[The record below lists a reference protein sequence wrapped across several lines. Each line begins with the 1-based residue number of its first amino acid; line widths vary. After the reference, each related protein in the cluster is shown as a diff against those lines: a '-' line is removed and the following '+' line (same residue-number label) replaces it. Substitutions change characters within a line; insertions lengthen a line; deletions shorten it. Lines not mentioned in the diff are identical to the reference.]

1 MRTSPAR
8 ILAALAAVT
17 LGATLLAGCEAALP
31 SRQPDAVGTVGEVST
46 SDGVTVLSFVPDAG
60 YEYFLGTLFWVD
72 DSVEVIGPEGVSVD
86 ASEIVLGAEV
96 EVWTE
101 ACAESFPVQCDV
113 VAVRW
118 TGPTL

>member
-1 MRTSPAR
+1 MRSTSAR
-8 ILAALAAVT
+8 VGAVLAAVT
-17 LGATLLAGCEAALP
+17 LTATLLAGCEAALP

-60 YEYFLGTLFWVD
+60 YEYFLGTLFWVE
-72 DSVEVIGPEGVSVD
+72 DSVNVVGPDGDETA
-86 ASEIVLGAEV
+86 ASEIPLGARA

-101 ACAESFPVQCDV
+101 ECAESFPVQCDV

-118 TGPTL
+118 DGTTP